1 MDAELS
7 GNEKA
12 QEIPSDANSCERNGT
27 TSIIELS
34 EHGLHRGLKSHHI
47 QLLAISGVI
56 GSGLFVASAGA
67 LNSAGPGGL
76 LVGYSAW
83 CVFLLCVAHA
93 TGEMSTLLP
102 VPGSF
107 ITHSDLDTNMAGDIG
122 RFIDESA
129 AVAMGWIY
137 AYRIFVVADCTAL
150 TGLWSYWF
158 PDINPGV
165 WVTITLV
172 VVFTLNCLA
181 VRYFGE
187 AEFYASIY
195 KIFLII
201 GFLIFAFIV
210 VLGGNPQHDRI
221 GFRYWKD
228 PGAFNEQ
235 YIGGG
240 GGKFLA
246 IWGVFNAAAF
256 AIGGP
261 DLIANCAS
269 ETINPRR
276 NIPKAVKRVI
286 YRLIFFFILSVFAV
300 GLLVPYNDPTLLTAL
315 ASKNGVTKS
324 PFIIAMKRLK
334 IKFLPDLCN
343 AVIPRRGR
351 SITSAWSCTNC
362 LLFQASRT
370 VFGLAKYGRA
380 PKIFAKTTKSGV
392 PMPALL
398 LSTAVSSLAFLTC
411 NTASAVVLEWF
422 INLGSTAT
430 MIAYILIMLA
440 NLRFHQGLR
449 AQGVDPS
456 TLPYRSRFTPYCNY
470 FGIFWV
476 GLILLTNG
484 YGKWTCALLTS
495 LPMLMACIGVFIKG
509 HWSFSGFFTAYFT
522 LVFFLAIYFVW
533 KILKKTSFIK
543 PGDMDIQTGIAEV
556 EAHERSLGYK
566 PPASRYEK

>member
-1 MDAELS
+1 MDTELS

-12 QEIPSDANSCERNGT
+12 QEMPSDANSCERNGT
-27 TSIIELS
+27 TSIIEWS

-76 LVGYSAW
+76 LVGYSSW

-102 VPGSF
+102 VSGSF
-107 ITHSDLDTNMAGDIG
+107 INPDNDLDTNMAEDIG
-122 RFIDESA
+122 RFVDESA

-150 TGLWSYWF
+150 TGLWSFWF

-187 AEFYASIY
+187 VEFYASIY

-201 GFLIFAFIV
+201 GFLIFAFIA

-235 YIGGG
+235 YIDGG

-261 DLIANCAS
+261 DLIANCAP

-276 NIPKAVKRVI
+276 NIPKAVRRVI

-315 ASKNGVTKS
+315 ASENGTTKS
-324 PFIIAMKRLK
+324 PFIIAMKRLG

-343 AVIPRRGR
+343 AVI
-351 SITSAWSCTNC
+351 ITSAWSCTNC

-370 VFGLAKYGRA
+370 MFGLANHGRA
-380 PKIFAKTTKSGV
+380 PRIFAKTTKRGV

-398 LSTAVSSLAFLTC
+398 LSTAVASLAYLTC

-430 MIAYILIMLA
+430 MIAYILIMMA
-440 NLRFHQGLR
+440 NLRFHQGLK

-456 TLPYRSRFTPYCNY
+456 TLPYKSRFTPYSNY

-484 YGKWTCALLTS
+484 Y
-495 LPMLMACIGVFIKG
+495 
-509 HWSFSGFFTAYFT
+509 
-522 LVFFLAIYFVW
+522 
-533 KILKKTSFIK
+533 
-543 PGDMDIQTGIAEV
+543 DMDFQTGIAEV
-556 EAHERSLGYK
+556 EAHERSLDYRA
-566 PPASRYEK
+566 PASRYEKIMDWLW